1 MASGGSAPPN
11 FSWVEPGRLAGLAM
25 PHDASH
31 YRYLYECGVRHLV
44 SLTHG
49 APRHADTCPGI
60 RLHAIKIEDF
70 HPPLPEQIER
80 FLDIVSDAGAKGEA
94 VAVHCMHGHGRTGT
108 MLACFLV
115 RHRALSGVD
124 AVAEIRRLRPGS
136 IETREQEI
144 AVTRFYQRHK

>member
-25 PHDASH
+25 PCHASH

-70 HPPLPEQIER
+70 QPPLPEQIER
-80 FLDIVSDAGAKGEA
+80 FLDIA

-115 RHRALSGVD
+115 RQRALSGLD